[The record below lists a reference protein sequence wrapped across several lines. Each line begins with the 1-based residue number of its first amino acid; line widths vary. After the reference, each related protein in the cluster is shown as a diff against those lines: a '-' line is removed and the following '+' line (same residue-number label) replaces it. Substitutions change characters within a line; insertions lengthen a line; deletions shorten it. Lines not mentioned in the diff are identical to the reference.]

1 MEKYVR
7 YSAGDK
13 LSYGLVRENKV
24 IQLDGD
30 QFEDFKITDIE
41 HELSAVTLLAPCVP
55 TKLIGL
61 GQNYRDIEIKPDTKL
76 PIDPLYHIGPA
87 SSVLNP
93 GEDILKLPMT
103 KELAFEAELAIVI
116 GRKAHLVPLEEV
128 QDYIWGYTVTND
140 ITAKDVQRQDVQWT
154 RCKSFNT
161 FQPVGPCIVRGIDA
175 NNLDIFAYKN
185 GELVQKGNS
194 SDLIFG
200 IDYLVSF
207 ISHCMPLL
215 PGDIIYTGTPGGNGG
230 PLNVGDKIEIEI
242 DQIGRI
248 TNYCKEY
255 SGPWNLTKPGK

>member
-7 YSAGDK
+7 FSVEGK
-13 LSYGLVRENKV
+13 ISYGLVKGDKV
-24 IQLDGD
+24 IELEGE
-30 QFEDFKITDIE
+30 QFEDFKPIDRE
-41 HELSAVTLLAPCVP
+41 YDLSAVKLLAPCVP

-61 GQNYRDIEIKPDTKL
+61 GQNYKDIEIKPDTKL
-76 PIDPLYHIGPA
+76 PKDPLYHVGPA
-87 SSVLNP
+87 SAVLDP
-93 GEDILKLPMT
+93 GEDILKWPMT

-116 GRKAHLVPLEEV
+116 GKKAQFVPLEKAQE
-128 QDYIWGYTVTND
+128 YIWGYTVTND
-140 ITAKDVQRQDVQWT
+140 VTAKDVQRQDIQWT

-175 NNLDIFAYKN
+175 THLDIFAYKN

-215 PGDIIYTGTPGGNGG
+215 PGDIIVTGTPGGNGG
-230 PLNVGDKIEIEI
+230 PLNANDTIEIEI
-242 DQIGRI
+242 EQIGRI
-248 TNYCKEY
+248 TNPCKEY
-255 SGPWNLTKPGK
+255 SGPWNLE